1 MSKMD
6 FVEKNNSME
15 LQMTQIFY
23 FNFKWQIKWKWHIGE
38 VENEFKLK
46 WKAFKYYFGF
56 SDFMVFSLKS
66 N

>member
-23 FNFKWQIKWKWHIGE
+23 FNFKWQIK
-38 VENEFKLK
+38 
-46 WKAFKYYFGF
+46 
-56 SDFMVFSLKS
+56 
-66 N
+66 